1 MERYSQLLPAQKC
14 INIRYSVHLLLN
26 KFIPSHYCFSMNE
39 SSILFIKRNWF
50 ISHFECSLWMKCG
63 WKQCFLFA
71 HAWIIPYV
79 HPKWKIFFF
88 FCKSFW
94 FWSLEMQMK
103 TIFTL
108 YMNHSWFEAWRLNS
122 SNQSI
127 TFVIRCF
134 IQSLFLSLKYVS
146 KKLSSHPSC
155 SLSFSSYPSSYPTTI
170 LSLFFIIS
178 FTINLAPKIVSLKLP
193 VCSPNESTCTG
204 NGQFF
209 GRKYTRARN
218 KSVGKAFRERARVVG
233 DVNATK
239 NT

>member
-79 HPKWKIFFF
+79 HPKWKIYFFF
-88 FCKSFW
+88 YRSFW

-134 IQSLFLSLKYVS
+134 IQSLSLSLLNTFRKNSHLIHLAHCHSRVTPRVIQQQ
-146 KKLSSHPSC
+146 SSHY
-155 SLSFSSYPSSYPTTI
+155 FSSSHLQSILHQRLYPSNYQFALQTNRLVPGMANFS
-170 LSLFFIIS
+170 
-178 FTINLAPKIVSLKLP
+178 A
-193 VCSPNESTCTG
+193 ESTLE
-204 NGQFF
+204 QEIRALEKRLER
-209 GRKYTRARN
+209 GRGLLAM
-218 KSVGKAFRERARVVG
+218 
-233 DVNATK
+233 
-239 NT
+239 